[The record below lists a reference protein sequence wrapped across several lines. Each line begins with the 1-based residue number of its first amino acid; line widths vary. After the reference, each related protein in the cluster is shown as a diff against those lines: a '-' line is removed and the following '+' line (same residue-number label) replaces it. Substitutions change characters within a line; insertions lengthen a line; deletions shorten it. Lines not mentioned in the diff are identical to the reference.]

1 MKWLKLTVLT
11 TTLASDIVSQLLI
24 SEGSAGVMIEDKND
38 VALNQRPE
46 GQWDIIDEEIARR
59 IGDDVKV
66 SGYYPEDERIKD
78 TVANIRAR
86 LSSLRQLAPE
96 VDMGKLELRFD
107 DIDEED
113 WAESWKKS
121 YKPFRL
127 GKHIVICPGWESY
140 SPDEG
145 DKVITIDPGMAFGT
159 GTHETTRMCV
169 ALIEEYIKPG
179 MTALDIGTGTGILAM
194 TAALIGAKSVLASD
208 IDPMAAKVAAEN
220 VKINGLEDRISCAC
234 GDLFEKADVTADLIS
249 ANIIADV
256 IILIAADAK
265 RHLNENGVFIC
276 SGIAREREDETIA
289 ALRAAGFTDLDV
301 RHEGEWTAI
310 ACR

>member
-86 LSSLRQLAPE
+86 LASLRQLAPE

-127 GKHIVICPGWESY
+127 GRHIVICPGWESY

-194 TAALIGAKSVLASD
+194 TAALMGAKSVVASD

-220 VKINGLEDRISCAC
+220 VKINRLEDRIACAC
-234 GDLFEKADVTADLIS
+234 GDLFEKADVSADLIS

-256 IILIAADAK
+256 IIFIAADAK
-265 RHLNENGVFIC
+265 KHLNENGVFIC

>member
-127 GKHIVICPGWESY
+127 DKHIVICPGWESY

-194 TAALIGAKSVLASD
+194 TAALMGAKSVLASD

-220 VKINGLEDRISCAC
+220 VKINRLADRISCAC
-234 GDLFEKADVTADLIS
+234 GDLFEKADVSADLIS

-256 IILIAADAK
+256 IIFIAADAK
-265 RHLNENGVFIC
+265 KHLNENGVFIC

-289 ALRAAGFTDLDV
+289 ALRAAGFTSLDV
-301 RHEGEWTAI
+301 RNEGEWTAI

>member
-86 LSSLRQLAPE
+86 LASLRQLAPE

-127 GKHIVICPGWESY
+127 GRHIVICPGWESY

-159 GTHETTRMCV
+159 DTHETTRMCV

-194 TAALIGAKSVLASD
+194 TAALMGAKSVVASD
-208 IDPMAAKVAAEN
+208 IDPMAAKVADEN
-220 VKINGLEDRISCAC
+220 VKINHLEDRITCVC
-234 GDLFEKADVTADLIS
+234 GDLFEKADVSADLIS

-256 IILIAADAK
+256 IIFIAADAK
-265 RHLNENGVFIC
+265 KHLNEKGVFIC

>member
-194 TAALIGAKSVLASD
+194 TAALMGAKSVLASD

-220 VKINGLEDRISCAC
+220 VKINRLEDRISCAC
-234 GDLFEKADVTADLIS
+234 GDLFEKADVSADLIS

-256 IILIAADAK
+256 IIFIAADAK
-265 RHLNENGVFIC
+265 KHLNENGVFIC

-289 ALRAAGFTDLDV
+289 ALRAAGFTSLDV
-301 RHEGEWTAI
+301 RNEGEWTAI

>member
-86 LSSLRQLAPE
+86 LSSLRPLAPE
-96 VDMGKLELRFD
+96 IDMGKLELRFD

-127 GKHIVICPGWESY
+127 GRHIVICPGWESY

-194 TAALIGAKSVLASD
+194 TAALMGAKSVLASD

-220 VKINGLEDRISCAC
+220 VKINRLEDRISCAC
-234 GDLFEKADVTADLIS
+234 GDLFEKADVSADLIS

-256 IILIAADAK
+256 IIFIAADAK
-265 RHLNENGVFIC
+265 KHLNENGVFIC

-289 ALRAAGFTDLDV
+289 ALKKAGFTSLDV

>member
-46 GQWDIIDEEIARR
+46 GQWDIIDEDIARR

-78 TVANIRAR
+78 TVANIKAR
-86 LSSLRQLAPE
+86 LASLRPLAPE
-96 VDMGKLELRFD
+96 VDMGKLELKFD

-127 GKHIVICPGWESY
+127 GRHIVICPGWESY

-265 RHLNENGVFIC
+265 KHLNENGVFIC
-276 SGIAREREDETIA
+276 SGIAREREDETMT
-289 ALRAAGFTDLDV
+289 ALSKAGFTSLDV

>member
-96 VDMGKLELRFD
+96 IDMGKLELRFD

-194 TAALIGAKSVLASD
+194 TAALMGAKSVLASD

-220 VKINGLEDRISCAC
+220 VKINGLEDRITCAC
-234 GDLFEKADVTADLIS
+234 GDLFEKADVSADLIS

-256 IILIAADAK
+256 IIFIAVDAK
-265 RHLNENGVFIC
+265 KHLNANGVFIC

>member
-86 LSSLRQLAPE
+86 LASLRQLAPE

-127 GKHIVICPGWESY
+127 GRHIVICPGWESY
-140 SPDEG
+140 SPDAG

-194 TAALIGAKSVLASD
+194 TAALMGAKSVLASD

-220 VKINGLEDRISCAC
+220 VKINGLEDRITCAC
-234 GDLFEKADVTADLIS
+234 GDLFEKADVSADLIS

-256 IILIAADAK
+256 IIFIAVDAK
-265 RHLNENGVFIC
+265 KHLNANGVFIC

>member
-46 GQWDIIDEEIARR
+46 GQWDIIDEDIARR

-78 TVANIRAR
+78 TVANIKAR
-86 LSSLRQLAPE
+86 LASLRSLAPE
-96 VDMGKLELRFD
+96 VDMGKLELKFD

-127 GKHIVICPGWESY
+127 GRHIVICPGWESY

-276 SGIAREREDETIA
+276 SGIAREREDETID
-289 ALRAAGFTDLDV
+289 ALKTAGFESLDV

>member
-46 GQWDIIDEEIARR
+46 GQWDIIDEDIARR

-78 TVANIRAR
+78 TVANIKAR
-86 LSSLRQLAPE
+86 LASLRSLAPE
-96 VDMGKLELRFD
+96 VDMGKLELKFD

-127 GKHIVICPGWESY
+127 GRHIVICPGWESY

-194 TAALIGAKSVLASD
+194 TAALMGAKSVLASD
-208 IDPMAAKVAAEN
+208 IDPMAARVAAEN

-256 IILIAADAK
+256 IIFIAADAK
-265 RHLNENGVFIC
+265 RHLNANGVFIC
-276 SGIAREREDETIA
+276 SGIAREREDETID
-289 ALRAAGFTDLDV
+289 ALKTAGFESLDV

>member
-78 TVANIRAR
+78 TVTNIRAR
-86 LSSLRQLAPE
+86 LASLRSLAPE

-127 GKHIVICPGWESY
+127 GRHIVICPGWESY

-194 TAALIGAKSVLASD
+194 TAALMGAKSVLASD

-220 VKINGLEDRISCAC
+220 VKINRLEDRITCAC
-234 GDLFEKADVTADLIS
+234 GDLFEKADVSADLIS

-256 IILIAADAK
+256 IIFIAADAK
-265 RHLNENGVFIC
+265 KHLNANGVFIC